1 MKPQISVIIPVKD
14 DSVRLLKCLKA
25 LEKQTIPKDT
35 FEVIVIDNNSKPP
48 VSENAVKSERI
59 NILLIKESINSG
71 FAARNNGAKN
81 ASGDFLAFT
90 DADTIPD
97 PDWLN
102 LGIESLRASRYAA
115 FSGGKVEMILSKKP
129 DSVECFEYFYGFDQV
144 RYIKKHHFAVTAN
157 MFTTKEMFIKTGGF
171 NSELKSGGDKEWGER
186 AIKYGKGIYC
196 SQAVVKHPARKN
208 WDELKTKI
216 ERTLGGY
223 VQINLNRK
231 ISKSKMLAEIT
242 GDMFPV
248 RQIVD
253 LFFIKKGPVLWKIKA
268 LPVLIRLKLYRSY
281 LKLKFLLTMK
291 L

>member
-1 MKPQISVIIPVKD
+1 MRPQISVIIPVKD
-14 DSVRLLKCLKA
+14 DTARLAKCLKA
-25 LEKQTIPKDT
+25 LEKQTLSKDF
-35 FEVIVIDNNSKPP
+35 FEVIVVDNNSRPP
-48 VSENAVKSERI
+48 ISESAVKSEKI
-59 NILLIKESINSG
+59 NITLLKESINSS
-71 FAARNNGAKN
+71 FAARNNGASN
-81 ASGDFLAFT
+81 ALGDFLAFT

-97 PDWLN
+97 PNWLN
-102 LGIESLRASRYAA
+102 SGVESLRASRYAA

-129 DSVECFEYFYGFDQV
+129 DAVECFEYFYGFDQV

-157 MFTTKEMFIKTGGF
+157 MFTTKDLFVKTGGF
-171 NSELKSGGDKEWGER
+171 NSGLKSGGDKEWGER

-196 SQAVVKHPARKN
+196 EKAVVKHPARKN

-231 ISKSKMLAEIT
+231 ISKSKMLTEIT
-242 GDMFPV
+242 GDMFPI
-248 RQIVD
+248 RQVLD
-253 LFFIKKGPVLWKIKA
+253 LFFIKKGPVIWKIKA
-268 LPVLIRLKLYRSY
+268 LPILIRLKLYRSY